1 MEEHQQLTI
10 EQIVINIKKVKKFY
24 ADNKDK
30 QNGKQTS
37 KNKMKRKKKVK
48 R

>member
-24 ADNKDK
+24 EDNKDK
-30 QNGKQTS
+30 QNGK
-37 KNKMKRKKKVK
+37 
-48 R
+48 